1 MIASDLAKKPKWPNY
16 QASEDL
22 IVDLPV
28 NMIDHSPYN
37 SRLKYSSTSIEEMAN
52 SMKSNGQLVTIK
64 VRPNPTDNNRYEL
77 VFGHR
82 RFLAAKKLG
91 WKTIRAEVV
100 DATNEDVLM
109 QSLVENFEREGI
121 SDYEK
126 ALIFST
132 LNTKFNKTYEEIG
145 KGLGISK
152 QHVGE

>member
-1 MIASDLAKKPKWPNY
+1 M
-16 QASEDL
+16 
-22 IVDLPV
+22 V
-28 NMIDHSPYN
+28 
-37 SRLKYSSTSIEEMAN
+37 N

-64 VRPNPTDNNRYEL
+64 VRPNPTDNNRYES

-91 WKTIRAEVV
+91 WKTIRAEIVE
-100 DATNEDVLM
+100 ATNEDVLM

-145 KGLGISK
+145 KNLGISK
-152 QHVGE
+152 QHVGSGHQYASSF